1 LTNTEEK
8 PDEKFI
14 VYNSDNPDDLA
25 LVNGARHM
33 GFTYE
38 RRDEDGY
45 MIIDVP
51 ELGEERQKYKLLNI
65 IEFNSDRKRMT
76 VIVETPDK

>member
-1 LTNTEEK
+1 
-8 PDEKFI
+8 
-14 VYNSDNPDDLA
+14 
-25 LVNGARHM
+25 M

-38 RRDEDGY
+38 KVDEDGY